1 MSNLAGEIMRPTVKN
16 VDDYIAKAPK
26 GLRGKLRQVRAAIR
40 SVAPSAIEGI
50 GYHMPYYAYKADLS
64 WADKSIVWFA
74 LQNTH
79 IGLYLP
85 PPMIAKHKRD
95 LKGYK
100 TTKSAIHIPLDKKIP
115 VALIRKLV
123 SVRVKIIQKQILK
136 SGR

>member
-1 MSNLAGEIMRPTVKN
+1 MRPTVKN
-16 VDDYIAKAPK
+16 VDAYIAKAPK
-26 GLRGKLRQVRAAIR
+26 ALQPKLRQVRAAIR

-50 GYHMPYYAYKADLS
+50 GYHMPYYCYKADLS

-74 LQNTH
+74 LQSTH

-85 PPMIAKHKRD
+85 PPMIAKHKKD
-95 LKGYK
+95 LKGYE
-100 TTKSAIHIPLDKKIP
+100 TTKSAIRIPLDKKIT

-123 SVRVKIIQKQILK
+123 RVRMRIIQKQILE